1 MWGTSGYVNR
11 PTASAGS
18 FAPGF
23 SELAGH
29 EAAWMLGDLA
39 ILAQGQ
45 GSLAKTRHEASA
57 VPVPYIEHLC
67 KVAYPLA
74 VWQILKAQASALHRE
89 LTGLHIKVLFQVS
102 LSWEKCLI
110 SVTSVYLAVG

>member
-1 MWGTSGYVNR
+1 MWGTSGYVNP

-18 FAPGF
+18 FAPDF

-29 EAAWMLGDLA
+29 EAAWMRDLA

-45 GSLAKTRHEASA
+45 GLLAKTQHEASA
-57 VPVPYIEHLC
+57 VPAPYIEHLC

-74 VWQILKAQASALHRE
+74 VWQILRAQASALHRE
-89 LTGLHIKVLFQVS
+89 VTGLRIKVLFQVS